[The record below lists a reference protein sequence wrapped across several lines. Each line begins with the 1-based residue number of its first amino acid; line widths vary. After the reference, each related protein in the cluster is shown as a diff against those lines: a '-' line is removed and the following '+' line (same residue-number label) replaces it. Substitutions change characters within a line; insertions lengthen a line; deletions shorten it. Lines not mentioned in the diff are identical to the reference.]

1 MLRMKIVVAGNS
13 AVGKTALVQA
23 FHGDAT
29 LFAKNYN
36 MTVGV
41 DLVVKSVNIPDSGAV
56 VEMYL
61 CDCSG
66 KEIFQRSLETH
77 WHHAAGVC
85 LVFDLTDEGSLVSC
99 SSWMQCLG
107 SFHVAGVLVGTKADL
122 TARRVVSAERAQ
134 SVAASLGLNYF
145 ETSAVRL
152 GGNV

>member
-1 MLRMKIVVAGNS
+1 MAVLRMKVMVAGNS

-66 KEIFQRSLETH
+66 KEIFQSSLETH
-77 WHHAAGVC
+77 VSLNLALKSIDKFPVSQH
-85 LVFDLTDEGSLVSC
+85 LDLHRE
-99 SSWMQCLG
+99 SWVNL
-107 SFHVAGVLVGTKADL
+107 S
-122 TARRVVSAERAQ
+122 
-134 SVAASLGLNYF
+134 
-145 ETSAVRL
+145 
-152 GGNV
+152 